1 MKIFLVLVTWG
12 ANIRF
17 CLLWE
22 NVKGLEF
29 KSVLDAFSGS
39 ACVSYMF
46 KQKGFEVYS
55 NDFMAF
61 SANFTKALI
70 ENSDTKLDDIDI
82 KILLNDKTKI
92 KSFVRDTFK
101 DLYFDDEDNYLID
114 KIIANTQKLSNDYK
128 KSLALA
134 AITRACLKSA
144 QEEYLLIQ
152 ELDTTTVEEICS

>member
-1 MKIFLVLVTWG
+1 
-12 ANIRF
+12 
-17 CLLWE
+17 
-22 NVKGLEF
+22 
-29 KSVLDAFSGS
+29 
-39 ACVSYMF
+39 
-46 KQKGFEVYS
+46 
-55 NDFMAF
+55 MAF

-128 KSLALA
+128 SH
-134 AITRACLKSA
+134 
-144 QEEYLLIQ
+144 
-152 ELDTTTVEEICS
+152 